1 MRNVAKLAVLTIVAG
16 ISAGCAKQYPISAE
30 ALSNQVLSI
39 AQQPTATTT
48 TASKVPLNSFRTA
61 LKTVAASH
69 PRIKSADTQAKRAA
83 AAVNERA
90 AGTKPQASITGRAG
104 QYDEGNGWNDAAA
117 IGIDVSQ
124 LIYDGGA
131 TKASM
136 DAAQAAM
143 VKARFAAEATRNQ
156 VIEGSASTWIDVW
169 YLQERIKQMNLRL
182 DEAKPLITR
191 IKKMAETGLAD
202 RTIIEKADK
211 SILDVKIERQR
222 LETALSEASGKFQSY
237 FGRQPLKLAA
247 PSVLASE
254 KIIATSLKSWKKSP
268 QIAVSAAEVIIADYE
283 LAIAK
288 ADLKPQIMGNLGS
301 TAPLSSDNPVQSV
314 GVVVKYTFGDGGRR
328 KSRIESA
335 QDRQRAAKDDLEATI
350 QDLEGAVSTAKL
362 TYTDIQKGIDLVQ
375 QQIAVLKQSR
385 ETARSQIAS
394 AQSNLNTL
402 LETEIDLYRAEDR
415 LLSLKA
421 EKMKLEAKILQLAGV
436 LAEQVKN

>member
-1 MRNVAKLAVLTIVAG
+1 MHNVAKLTLLTIVAG
-16 ISAGCAKQYPISAE
+16 ITAGCAGQNPISAA
-30 ALSNQVLSI
+30 ALSEQALSI
-39 AQQPTATTT
+39 SQEHTSTAA
-48 TASKVPLNSFRTA
+48 TASMVPLNSFRTA
-61 LKTVAASH
+61 LKTVATSH
-69 PRIKSADTQAKRAA
+69 PRVRSADTQAKRAV

-104 QYDEGNGWNDAAA
+104 QYDDGNGWNDAAA
-117 IGIDVSQ
+117 LGIDVSQ

-143 VKARFAAEATRNQ
+143 VKARFAAESTRNQ
-156 VIEGSASTWIDVW
+156 VVESAASTWIEVW
-169 YLQERIKQMNLRL
+169 SLQERIKQMNLRL

-222 LETALSEASGKFQSY
+222 LETALSEASGKFESY

-247 PSVLASE
+247 PSVLATE
-254 KIIATSLKSWKKSP
+254 KIISTSLNSWKNSP
-268 QIAVSAAEVIIADYE
+268 QIAVSATEVIIADYE

-314 GVVVKYTFGDGGRR
+314 GLVVKYTFGDGGRR
-328 KSRIESA
+328 KARISSA
-335 QDRQRAAKDDLEATI
+335 QERQQAAKEDLEAAI
-350 QDLEGAVSTAKL
+350 QDLEGAVLAAKL
-362 TYTDIQKGIDLVQ
+362 SYTDVQKGIDLVQ
-375 QQIAVLKQSR
+375 QQIKVLQQSR
-385 ETARSQIAS
+385 DTARSQIAS

-421 EKMKLEAKILQLAGV
+421 EKMKLEAKMLQLGGI
-436 LAEQVKN
+436 LAEQVNK

>member
-16 ISAGCAKQYPISAE
+16 ISAGCAKQYPVSAE
-30 ALSNQVLSI
+30 ALSDQVLSI
-39 AQQPTATTT
+39 AQKPTSTTT
-48 TASKVPLNSFRTA
+48 TASKVPLSSFRIA

-254 KIIATSLKSWKKSP
+254 KIISTSLKSWKKSP

-436 LAEQVKN
+436 LVEQVKN